1 MTQSKLA
8 LVTGGS
14 RGLGRDIALSLAR
27 RGIDVVLTYNTAA
40 DKAESVVAEI
50 ERAGGKA
57 AALPLDLSQI
67 SSLDG
72 FLARLKAKLRERWN
86 TESIDFLVNNAGIG
100 AAVPIAE
107 LTEETFDA
115 FANIHF
121 KGVVFLTQKILTM
134 MNDGGGVVFITA
146 AATRFIVPSYAVY
159 AACKAAV
166 EVFARYVAKEYGPRK
181 IRANVVAPGGIE
193 TDFAGGLIRNSP
205 ELQAYLTAQTAL
217 GRVGRPDDIGGV
229 VAFLCTDD
237 AKWINGQRIEVTGG
251 IHL

>member
-1 MTQSKLA
+1 MTHSKLA

-14 RGLGRDIALSLAR
+14 RGLGRDIALSVAR
-27 RGIDVVLTYNTAA
+27 RGIDVVLTYKTAA

-50 ERAGGKA
+50 ERAGSKA

-72 FLARLKAKLRERWN
+72 FLARLKATLRERWN

-134 MNDGGGVVFITA
+134 MNEGGGVVFITA
-146 AATRFIVPSYAVY
+146 AATRSLCQAMPSMPRARLRSRYSRATSPRNMGHGRSGRMSWRP
-159 AACKAAV
+159 V
-166 EVFARYVAKEYGPRK
+166 ELRP
-181 IRANVVAPGGIE
+181 
-193 TDFAGGLIRNSP
+193 TSP
-205 ELQAYLTAQTAL
+205 EA
-217 GRVGRPDDIGGV
+217 
-229 VAFLCTDD
+229 
-237 AKWINGQRIEVTGG
+237 
-251 IHL
+251 